1 MASSLIV
8 AASAILSLA
17 AAAPV
22 QGGIHSGSLKARQA
36 PSCNVGT
43 QVDNLAAYDS
53 SCWNTLDIMPYL
65 TNWKAT
71 TPTCTDAENSAGQ
84 TLSCCGAS
92 EPWSTCFLRLATK
105 QLNTYDCTQLDPAE
119 SVGTCSLESDGG
131 RAFALDTGLD
141 PTIASQVNYVVLN
154 IIMINNFFGMYYTAL
169 QTVTSNPGQTLN
181 SLASN
186 SASTEL
192 NLMNV
197 GLDLQN
203 VMAALTLGLA
213 FPEVATPQISTVSSD
228 GTTTTATNPTKRDP
242 QSSDPGTSSSSA
254 PASSASILAGG
265 CSYGWLASYYQDGRH
280 HRRQESVTCANGTHT
295 ESDPNASSS
304 SPLTLDP
311 TSPPVVIFNQ
321 ALRQSPNVASAM
333 WPAAVNPATDT
344 LANLPS
350 AHLDSASFAPILT
363 AGLQPIMNDVGTFIA
378 FAGNGLFST
387 PPHLHRRPLRLH
399 LRLHRR
405 PGHPHPLR
413 HPRQQLHLRDPRLH
427 RRGQPLHERSR
438 VRLVVLVA
446 RHGAPV
452 RLRGVGH
459 VVAHPG
465 GGGDVGGGSPGAVR
479 RRLQLHLGGPRG
491 RVRGESESGRFV
503 GHGLFE
509 RAADVCGQGRVSC
522 WRCVGGWEMSVRLIL
537 VGVRDVWDAGGG
549 WDVRSALE
557 RWMGMG
563 MGRRQHGRFGGFNP
577 VSYAQDFTLLCSIG
591 TSVII
596 IHYGIC
602 FYSIKFHI
610 L

>member
-1 MASSLIV
+1 MKLPNSNVAMPSSLIV

-154 IIMINNFFGMYYTAL
+154 IIRINNFFGMYLTAL
-169 QTVTSNPGQTLN
+169 QTVISNPGQTLN

-333 WPAAVNPATDT
+333 WPSAINPATDT

-350 AHLDSASFAPILT
+350 AHLNSASFAPILT

-387 PPHLHRRPLRLH
+387 PLTSTDDPSVYTSGYTGALDTHILSAVLAGNSISAT
-399 LRLHRR
+399 
-405 PGHPHPLR
+405 PGSTVAANPCTSGPVCASSYWS
-413 HPRQQLHLRDPRLH
+413 PVTGRQYAFTGSGTSSLIQEAVATLEVDLP
-427 RRGQPLHERSR
+427 
-438 VRLVVLVA
+438 VLFD
-446 RHGAPV
+446 GAYNCTLAG
-452 RLRGVGH
+452 R
-459 VVAHPG
+459 A
-465 GGGDVGGGSPGAVR
+465 GGSVVSLNPDGSLDMACLSVLPMYVGKGGCPAGAVWVD
-479 RRLQLHLGGPRG
+479 GKCP
-491 RVRGESESGRFV
+491 
-503 GHGLFE
+503 
-509 RAADVCGQGRVSC
+509 
-522 WRCVGGWEMSVRLIL
+522 
-537 VGVRDVWDAGGG
+537 
-549 WDVRSALE
+549 
-557 RWMGMG
+557 
-563 MGRRQHGRFGGFNP
+563 FG
-577 VSYAQDFTLLCSIG
+577 
-591 TSVII
+591 
-596 IHYGIC
+596 
-602 FYSIKFHI
+602 
-610 L
+610 